1 MEIYPHSV
9 PDLSSDSVEM
19 IPSFD
24 PQLSRD
30 SIEVET
36 LHNSGLEWFHWT
48 YYSTE
53 ALCTNIRNQT
63 LYPKAKI
70 TAKVRVTK
78 TRVGKSRV
86 LTDTPEKDQIEEDYI
101 RKQENQKK
109 STKAKWAVLPQKEEA
124 SKTRTIPVRSD
135 SSTKKTEKPIVRV
148 EFKKSRKSEVQA
160 DSSNKENET
169 PAATPAI
176 WNATVNISSTNKVQR
191 TRSGRIVYQNCL
203 VNYGYD

>member
-1 MEIYPHSV
+1 MV
-9 PDLSSDSVEM
+9 SSDS
-19 IPSFD
+19 
-24 PQLSRD
+24 
-30 SIEVET
+30 IERIT
-36 LHNSGLEWFHWT
+36 PPKT
-48 YYSTE
+48 YVPISV
-53 ALCTNIRNQT
+53 IRG

-124 SKTRTIPVRSD
+124 SKTRKIPVRSD

-160 DSSNKENET
+160 DSSKKENET

-176 WNATVNISSTNKVQR
+176 
-191 TRSGRIVYQNCL
+191 
-203 VNYGYD
+203 